1 MTNSNPEKMSGE
13 TLNISEQRKQELKQL
28 FPGVFTETTN
38 DKGELVE
45 TIDFEKLK
53 AELGSFSDIYEGRRE
68 RYGMEWPGKRDCMKL
83 IQQPSR
89 ATLKPC
95 REESVDFDTTQNL
108 FIEGD
113 NLEVLKLLQKS
124 YYGKVKMIYIDPPYN
139 TGKEFIYPDNY
150 QESLETYMA
159 YAGLVDDEGKKFS
172 TNTATEGRFHTKWLN
187 MMYPRLYLAR
197 NLLREDGVFLVSI
210 DEKEFSNLL
219 RICFDVFGEENYVG
233 DIVWKNSSKNDQDYI
248 SIQHEYILC
257 FVKNKQENK
266 GDWLT
271 KKQGLNEI
279 YKAFDRFH
287 KEYGDDWLAISE
299 AAKDWYKSFPESSPI
314 YASKHYKWMDE
325 RGVYFASDIS
335 GPNVG
340 QYVYDVEHPVT
351 GKIVKPPA
359 RGWSC
364 PEDKMKV
371 LIRDNLV
378 HFGPDETTVPCLKTY
393 LKDTEY
399 TSLTSILF
407 KDGRAASKR
416 LKSLFGEQVFTN
428 PKDEEVLAN
437 LMKALQVK
445 DDDIVLDFF
454 AGSGSFAHAG
464 YKLIVEDGIK
474 LNSISVQL
482 PEDLYKMYGS
492 ATGLSKKITKNAIE
506 YLKLK
511 NKPINLAELA
521 KERYFLVVNALIS
534 EYGKLDADLGFKVLK
549 LDQSNF
555 KQWQTSNAEL
565 SAEQL
570 SQQLDLHADHIAP
583 YATQEEILYEL
594 LLKAGF
600 KLAEQVETLDLT
612 GKQVFS
618 IAGGVLLICLEDE
631 LTAELI
637 DAVADLEP
645 MQFICLDKGFNGNDQ
660 LKANAVQTFK
670 SRSQNAETEMVFK
683 VV

>member
-1 MTNSNPEKMSGE
+1 MTDSQPEKITGE
-13 TLNISEQRKQELKQL
+13 TLDISAQRKQELKQL

-38 DKGELVE
+38 DKGEVVE

-53 AELGSFSDIYEGRRE
+53 AELGNFSDVYEGRRE

-197 NLLREDGVFLVSI
+197 NLLREDGVIFISI
-210 DEKEFSNLL
+210 DDNEVENL
-219 RICFDVFGEENYVG
+219 RRMCDEIFGEENFI
-233 DIVWKNSSKNDQDYI
+233 DSMVWKKRYGGGAKEKHLV
-248 SIQHEYILC
+248 SIHEYVLVYAREINNIETIEVPLTEESIKRYYTLKDGN
-257 FVKNKQENK
+257 FEKRGPYRTHPLEAMKSFEERENLVFSIPAPDGTEIWPKRQWRWSKDRAMDALKKGEVEFIKGKDGGWVVHSKQYLKLEDGTIRTGK
-266 GDWLT
+266 AFSIIDGIYT
-271 KKQGLNEI
+271 QHGTNEI
-279 YKAFDRFH
+279 VDIFGNAQIF
-287 KEYGDDWLAISE
+287 
-299 AAKDWYKSFPESSPI
+299 SFPKP
-314 YASKHYKWMDE
+314 SKFLEKL
-325 RGVYFASDIS
+325 
-335 GPNVG
+335 
-340 QYVYDVEHPVT
+340 VEI
-351 GKIVKPPA
+351 G
-359 RGWSC
+359 
-364 PEDKMKV
+364 
-371 LIRDNLV
+371 
-378 HFGPDETTVPCLKTY
+378 
-393 LKDTEY
+393 
-399 TSLTSILF
+399 TS
-407 KDGRAASKR
+407 
-416 LKSLFGEQVFTN
+416 
-428 PKDEEVLAN
+428 PKD
-437 LMKALQVK
+437 
-445 DDDIVLDFF
+445 DCIVLDFF
-454 AGSGSFAHAG
+454 AGSCSFPHAVFNYNEFDHGSRKFIA
-464 YKLIVEDGIK
+464 
-474 LNSISVQL
+474 VQL
-482 PEDLYKMYGS
+482 PEMIEEGTE
-492 ATGLSKKITKNAIE
+492 ASKAGYSKISDIS
-506 YLKLK
+506 
-511 NKPINLAELA
+511 
-521 KERYFLVVNALIS
+521 KERIRRAAQKIRQEREGQLDL
-534 EYGKLDADLGFKVLK
+534 EGKGDLDLGFKVLK

-555 KQWQTSNAEL
+555 KQWQTQSGEL
-565 SAEQL
+565 SVDQL
-570 SQQLDLHADHIAP
+570 NQQLELHTDHIDP

-600 KLAEQVETLDLT
+600 MPTEKVETLDLE

-618 IAGGVLLICLEDE
+618 IAGGALLICLEDV

-645 MQFICLDKGFNGNDQ
+645 MQFICLDKAFNGNDQ